1 MKKIHLKIMSM
12 ILVCLITLGAAMGI
26 FSVLALKQLGDENIN
41 TLDTKLRED
50 FDRLAKSQVE
60 SALTIIE
67 NAYVRKDVI
76 GEAAAKEEAREYIRA
91 MRYGE
96 SGYIFVY
103 DSNGETIAMMGNDL
117 EGTNRWDL
125 QDAYGTYIIR
135 DLVKAAKDGTGFTT
149 YYYPKPGET
158 EASPKRSYNQ
168 YFASW
173 DWIVG
178 TGNYIDDIDALINR
192 EQIIL
197 DKRIFNTVLFIVGLD
212 IFVVL
217 LSLILSWFMG
227 KRISRPVEYLAG
239 EARKIAEGDLTVE
252 LQVLSHDET
261 GDLAEAFSDMIER
274 LKFIVK
280 GIVEAAQLIKQNAN
294 EVASASQ
301 QVASGASEQASSA
314 EEISASMEELSSN
327 IQMNTDNSRQSNTI
341 VSQAARDAG
350 VGGQAVE
357 ETVDSMKTISE
368 KIGIIEEI
376 ARNTNLLALNAAIE
390 AARAGDAGKGFAV
403 VASEVRKLA
412 ENSQIAANDITQIS
426 GKSVRK
432 ADETRELM
440 RNMVPAIQKSAEIAE
455 EIMEGSNE
463 QAKGAEQINM
473 ALLQMDQVIQANASS
488 SEQIAAM
495 SEELKNKSDELD
507 DLVSFFHIGE
517 RPAPQKKVVKPVRT
531 LEDHSRPSPV
541 RVKTPPVGTGRKGS
555 GPALTSGDVLE
566 PSYHSDEDD
575 EEFTEF

>member
-12 ILVCLITLGAAMGI
+12 ILICLLMLGVSMGVL
-26 FSVLALKQLGDENIN
+26 SVIQLKLLGQENIQ
-41 TLDTKLRED
+41 TLDRKLRED
-50 FDRLAKSQVE
+50 FDRLARSQVE

-67 NAYVRKDVI
+67 DAYRKKDVI
-76 GEAAAKEEAREYIRA
+76 GEAAAKEEARGYIQA

-103 DSNGETIAMMGNDL
+103 DSKGETIAMMGNDL

-125 QDAYGTYIIR
+125 QDAYGTYLIR

-158 EASPKRSYNQ
+158 DASPKRSYSQ
-168 YFASW
+168 YFAPW
-173 DWIVG
+173 DWIIG
-178 TGNYIDDIDALINR
+178 TGNYIDDIDALIEE

-197 DKRIFNTVLFIVGLD
+197 NKRIFNTVLFIIGLD
-212 IFVVL
+212 VFVVL
-217 LSLILSWFMG
+217 LSLILSWFLG

-239 EARKIAEGDLTVE
+239 EARKIAEGDLTVK
-252 LQVLSHDET
+252 LQVSARDET
-261 GDLAEAFSDMIER
+261 GDLAVAFSDMIER
-274 LKFIVK
+274 LKSIVM

-314 EEISASMEELSSN
+314 EEISASMEELSAN

-341 VSQAARDAG
+341 VSKAAKDAG

-426 GKSVRK
+426 SESVKK

-463 QAKGAEQINM
+463 QAKGAEQINS

-507 DLVSFFHIGE
+507 DLVSFFYIGE
-517 RPAPQKKVVKPVRT
+517 SLVSQKKAAKPVKSSGG
-531 LEDHSRPSPV
+531 HSKPSPV
-541 RVKTPPVGTGRKGS
+541 RVETPPANTGRKES
-555 GPALTSGDVLE
+555 GPAHSSGDVLE
-566 PSYHSDEDD
+566 PSYHSGED

>member
-1 MKKIHLKIMSM
+1 MRILKHWIP
-12 ILVCLITLGAAMGI
+12 
-26 FSVLALKQLGDENIN
+26 
-41 TLDTKLRED
+41 KLRED

-60 SALTIIE
+60 SAITIIE
-67 NAYVRKDVI
+67 MAYARRDEIGEKAAMEEAMAYVRAI
-76 GEAAAKEEAREYIRA
+76 
-91 MRYGE
+91 RYGD

-103 DSNGETIAMMGNDL
+103 DSKGVSLVQLGSDV
-117 EGTNRWDL
+117 EGTSRWDL
-125 QDAYGTYIIR
+125 QDTYGSYIVR
-135 DLVKAAKDGTGFTT
+135 DLIAAAKTGDGFST

-158 EASPKRSYNQ
+158 DASPKRSYNQ

-178 TGNYIDDIDALINR
+178 TGNYIDDIDALIQ
-192 EQIIL
+192 EEKIVL
-197 DKRIFNTVLFIVGLD
+197 DKRIFNTVQFIIGLD
-212 IFVVL
+212 VFVVL

-239 EARKIAEGDLTVE
+239 EARRIAEGDLTVQ
-252 LQVLSHDET
+252 LQVSSRDET
-261 GDLAEAFSDMIER
+261 GDLAVAFSDMIER
-274 LKFIVK
+274 LKSIVK

-314 EEISASMEELSSN
+314 EEISSSMEELSAN
-327 IQMNTDNSRQSNTI
+327 IQMNTDNSHQSNTI
-341 VSQAARDAG
+341 VSKAAKDAS

-426 GKSVRK
+426 SESVKK

-463 QAKGAEQINM
+463 QAKGAEQINL

-495 SEELKNKSDELD
+495 SEELKKKSDDLD
-507 DLVSFFHIGE
+507 ELVSFFHIGE
-517 RPAPQKKVVKPVRT
+517 SPAAQKRTVKPVKI
-531 LEDHSRPSPV
+531 LENHSGSSKV
-541 RVKTPPVGTGRKGS
+541 RVKPPSAEIRRQES
-555 GPALTSGDVLE
+555 GPALSSGDALK

-575 EEFTEF
+575 EDFTEF

>member
-1 MKKIHLKIMSM
+1 MKKIHLRIMG
-12 ILVCLITLGAAMGI
+12 LVLLCLISLGVIMGI
-26 FSVLALKQLGDENIN
+26 FSVLALGQLGDENIK

-50 FDRLAKSQVE
+50 FDRLAQSQVE
-60 SALTIIE
+60 AALTVIE
-67 NAYVRKDVI
+67 MAYARSDGI
-76 GEAAAKEEAREYIRA
+76 GETAAMEEAMDYIRA
-91 MRYGE
+91 IRYGD

-103 DSNGETIAMMGNDL
+103 DSEGDTLVLLGGEA

-125 QDAYGTYIIR
+125 QDTYGTYLIQ
-135 DLVKAAKDGTGFTT
+135 DLIKAAKDGTGFTT
-149 YYYPKPGET
+149 YYYPKPGE
-158 EASPKRSYNQ
+158 EDASPKRAYNG
-168 YFASW
+168 YFAPW

-197 DKRIFNTVLFIVGLD
+197 NNRIFNTVLFIVGLD

-314 EEISASMEELSSN
+314 EEISASMEELSAN

-517 RPAPQKKVVKPVRT
+517 SPALQKRTVKPVKT
-531 LEDHSRPSPV
+531 LEDHS
-541 RVKTPPVGTGRKGS
+541 
-555 GPALTSGDVLE
+555 D
-566 PSYHSDEDD
+566 DEDFS
-575 EEFTEF
+575 EF